1 MFEEWT
7 DTGYLT
13 MDRKQSQSIIFVII
27 IAGWTILGV
36 ISENDGAT
44 VTKDSSQIESAVEQT
59 NIPVDPRGTTPDL
72 LPCTTTDTESSE
84 GDVDRT
90 LHNDE
95 DKTQLRSENLDIK
108 SNEAPLTTTTT
119 TTDGGPG
126 ENVAVEEETKNEQE
140 TQGGTDQLIEVIK
153 SGDHQTG
160 PVVSQEDLQIKQ
172 LSEDSAAIPELPE
185 SELIETSPEIKDT
198 TNLEEKVDPE
208 HVDPEFQTFTEFFEQ
223 NKQAEEEKKK
233 QSKLADIPGTEVL
246 QMKQQKRVVN
256 VASRECGAK
265 VISSNP
271 EVENAGGVLTSNKD
285 DYMINPCKAAKKWIV
300 IELCEPAR
308 VKSLEVASFE
318 LFSSQPRTFRVQF
331 SEGYPT
337 KDWQMM
343 EPFSATEARA
353 IQTFTVPDDF
363 NDYVKFVR
371 VEILDHFGEEH
382 FCPLTIF
389 RVLGVLVEYD
399 AYMGQQI
406 DDSATDLDPAMG
418 NDVED
423 LEGHL
428 DTPKNLFASA
438 TESMIKIVKKVL
450 NVEDKTKTEEQRLN
464 DTVNTNDTKVNITS
478 DGYMLPCVPNYRNE
492 SYMLVMY
499 HEEQMSSSL
508 TGQLNTPV
516 PGDTQ
521 REIQGTGDQPS
532 DKSASIVTKL
542 EDHEQVPSSKED
554 QPLVTLLDREDSE
567 MSLSDLVI
575 KCLTK
580 TPRQIEGNKKKCNS
594 TKRASAFCTYVQI
607 LLRNSRPGICSLKRA
622 ASTVGQDKSS
632 QSVDQ
637 KTVSNNDFIIVTK
650 DVLPEETLASN
661 ITWTNSTQSDLPPS
675 QTVPSHTPTL
685 SASPLAS
692 QTLDKTEES
701 VVQSTV
707 SVPEATVT
715 LPTIDPSKVV
725 PLDQISTTVSVVNI
739 EETQKSEVTS
749 QQILTQGE
757 VNLDP
762 SIVSVS
768 APVDTT
774 RTTPSLDSDSVIGSD
789 LKESKPSES
798 IPTQPVLSQEQK
810 TTDDSSDSE
819 MDSTYKTVATKVS
832 IVTEPPNTGDSLEMF
847 DSDAEVMSSIV
858 DKLASAIL
866 DDPPNGHSRI
876 INDTVMAA
884 NTTQK
889 SSGGA
894 QKDLGL
900 VNVKMPALPHS
911 KREIALMRLANR
923 INALEMNVTLS
934 IRFLERMSQKFK
946 TKSDEMMKALNKTDA
961 KLEETLQ
968 EGNTREKKQ
977 DEDMKRMELKL
988 RNLTMMI
995 EEMVHNMDTLNQKL
1009 VIDQKFL
1016 ALILGGV
1023 STSGLN
1029 QQKDMPKRK
1038 KRKKKSPD
1046 AKLSDGTSRSNLK
1059 NSSSLVASHTNFNSA
1074 GLLFGVSP
1082 GETTVYEPLDCSA
1095 ASSNPT
1101 HDTSTTHHCKTVDTK
1116 GQSSKVK
1123 VSIST
1128 NDIPICVPCS
1138 TNKAIKL
1145 KAHSFTNE
1153 LPVSV
1158 ISSKPPKCP
1167 TASHGGVKSKRG
1179 SPPLMRA
1186 LADPGG
1192 GGAVKKKRHVYGH
1205 SVDNNIQAPLKV
1217 ETLRPSTNGF
1227 HTPNNQ
1233 TAPSNRENLSNQP
1246 RQKGKSHTRASSAD
1260 LSSVVKST
1268 SWKQM
1273 FSLK

>member
-1 MFEEWT
+1 
-7 DTGYLT
+7 
-13 MDRKQSQSIIFVII
+13 
-27 IAGWTILGV
+27 
-36 ISENDGAT
+36 
-44 VTKDSSQIESAVEQT
+44 
-59 NIPVDPRGTTPDL
+59 
-72 LPCTTTDTESSE
+72 
-84 GDVDRT
+84 
-90 LHNDE
+90 
-95 DKTQLRSENLDIK
+95 
-108 SNEAPLTTTTT
+108 
-119 TTDGGPG
+119 
-126 ENVAVEEETKNEQE
+126 
-140 TQGGTDQLIEVIK
+140 
-153 SGDHQTG
+153 
-160 PVVSQEDLQIKQ
+160 
-172 LSEDSAAIPELPE
+172 
-185 SELIETSPEIKDT
+185 
-198 TNLEEKVDPE
+198 
-208 HVDPEFQTFTEFFEQ
+208 
-223 NKQAEEEKKK
+223 
-233 QSKLADIPGTEVL
+233 
-246 QMKQQKRVVN
+246 
-256 VASRECGAK
+256 
-265 VISSNP
+265 
-271 EVENAGGVLTSNKD
+271 
-285 DYMINPCKAAKKWIV
+285 
-300 IELCEPAR
+300 
-308 VKSLEVASFE
+308 
-318 LFSSQPRTFRVQF
+318 
-331 SEGYPT
+331 
-337 KDWQMM
+337 
-343 EPFSATEARA
+343 
-353 IQTFTVPDDF
+353 
-363 NDYVKFVR
+363 
-371 VEILDHFGEEH
+371 
-382 FCPLTIF
+382 
-389 RVLGVLVEYD
+389 
-399 AYMGQQI
+399 
-406 DDSATDLDPAMG
+406 
-418 NDVED
+418 
-423 LEGHL
+423 
-428 DTPKNLFASA
+428 
-438 TESMIKIVKKVL
+438 
-450 NVEDKTKTEEQRLN
+450 
-464 DTVNTNDTKVNITS
+464 
-478 DGYMLPCVPNYRNE
+478 MLPCVPNY
-492 SYMLVMY
+492 S
-499 HEEQMSSSL
+499 EEQMSSSL

-622 ASTVGQDKSS
+622 ASTGGQDKSS

-995 EEMVHNMDTLNQKL
+995 EEMVHNMDTLNQKVTDRQMVWTSVEVVIL
-1009 VIDQKFL
+1009 VVIFLVCLKRGNSSPYIPVSPEVQKILEKFPNDMDL
-1016 ALILGGV
+1016 TALPRRNSFHGTSQCSSAEIGTGSLQKYNSETALSCNRPEISSFDPGGV

-1167 TASHGGVKSKRG
+1167 TASYGGVKSKRG